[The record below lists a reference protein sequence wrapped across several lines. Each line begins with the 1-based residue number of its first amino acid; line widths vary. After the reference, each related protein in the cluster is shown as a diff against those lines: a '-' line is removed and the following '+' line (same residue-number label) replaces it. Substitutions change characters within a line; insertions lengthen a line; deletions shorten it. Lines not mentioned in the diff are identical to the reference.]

1 MAANTRR
8 KTKDGGDGQP
18 RRFAFSFSTGGLA
31 TAMTIAAAALAWAF
45 VLGVLVGR
53 GYKPEQAV
61 PELARIMPKAEAN
74 ATAPAPPEVLRAEEL
89 DFYDALNRKPGEAA
103 APAAKVAPA
112 PKGPAP
118 AAPAAAAAATT
129 TAKPQAP
136 AATAPAQAAPAPV
149 APAMQDAPG
158 QRFAYVY
165 QAAALRDAADARQFA
180 ARLQAKG
187 LTTSI
192 ETVQAQGAT
201 WHRVLVHFQGT
212 PEQTRTLKDTLAGVG
227 VQKPIMK
234 SKTPL

>member
-1 MAANTRR
+1 
-8 KTKDGGDGQP
+8 
-18 RRFAFSFSTGGLA
+18 
-31 TAMTIAAAALAWAF
+31 
-45 VLGVLVGR
+45 
-53 GYKPEQAV
+53 
-61 PELARIMPKAEAN
+61 
-74 ATAPAPPEVLRAEEL
+74 VLRAEEL

-212 PEQTRTLKDTLAGVG
+212 PSRPGRSRTPWPGSG
-227 VQKPIMK
+227 
-234 SKTPL
+234 SRSRS